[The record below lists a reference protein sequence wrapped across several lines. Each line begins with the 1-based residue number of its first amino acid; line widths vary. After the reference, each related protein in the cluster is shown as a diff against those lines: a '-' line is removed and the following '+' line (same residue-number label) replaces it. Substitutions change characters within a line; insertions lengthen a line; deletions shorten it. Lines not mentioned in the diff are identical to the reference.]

1 MKWVRLI
8 LVGCLIGFGGSTF
21 IKVSLAAPGVCKAPY
36 RSDTTIKSGSSIIN
50 AEVPQDSQ
58 QKEKG
63 LGGRSCIGSEQGM
76 LFVFDKEG
84 SYEFWMKNMK
94 FPIDIVWINENKT
107 AVDVTSNV
115 SPATY
120 PKTFTSKKPAK
131 YVLELRSGNAQRMNI
146 APGVPLQFNP

>member
-36 RSDTTIKSGSSIIN
+36 RSDTTIKSGS
-50 AEVPQDSQ
+50 
-58 QKEKG
+58 
-63 LGGRSCIGSEQGM
+63 
-76 LFVFDKEG
+76 